1 MIQKYEFFSNSY
13 LVTNGQEAVL
23 IDAGLPT
30 RVIDDIRKKY
40 SLKAVFLTHGHFDHI
55 EGLKDLMDVD
65 IYIHRD
71 EEEFL
76 YNSNLNLYGNMD
88 HYIFKKGDLKIHS
101 VLDNDIIKIIGYE
114 FLVIHTPGHTRGS
127 VCYKLDDNLFTG
139 DTLFNLSIGRTD
151 FPTGDYQIMKESLKK
166 LKNLNEDL
174 KVYPGHEENTTLFFE
189 IKNNHFFGGTK

>member
-30 RVIDDIRKKY
+30 RVIDNIRKKY

-76 YNSNLNLYGNMD
+76 YNSDLY
-88 HYIFKKGDLKIHS
+88 ISVPCPSLLSDLK
-101 VLDNDIIKIIGYE
+101 
-114 FLVIHTPGHTRGS
+114 
-127 VCYKLDDNLFTG
+127 
-139 DTLFNLSIGRTD
+139 
-151 FPTGDYQIMKESLKK
+151 
-166 LKNLNEDL
+166 
-174 KVYPGHEENTTLFFE
+174 
-189 IKNNHFFGGTK
+189 